1 MKIGKT
7 IKDLRR
13 SKHLNQSELATEAG
27 ITQTALSQIEG
38 DKKFPS
44 QNTLDGIS
52 KALGV
57 TSAAIYV
64 MSATAE
70 DVPEENRD
78 TFNKVYPGL
87 KQMLEELF
95 IS

>member
-7 IKDLRR
+7 IRDLRK
-13 SKHLNQSELATEAG
+13 SKNLNQSELSSFTG
-27 ITQTALSQIEG
+27 ITQTALSQIES
-38 DKKFPS
+38 DKKFPN
-44 QNTLDGIS
+44 QGTLERIS

-57 TSAAIYV
+57 TPAAIYI
-64 MSATAE
+64 MSASE
-70 DVPEENRD
+70 DDVPEENRK